1 VWRYL
6 GRYAR
11 GQGHICGPL
20 CSSWTHSEAR
30 GLGSAGFDRC
40 LEYLYSG
47 VRLWLSGVRVVR
59 AAVCFSYVSAMKQR
73 LIGNQRV
80 TEQSALTHRSR
91 AHRLRCSCR

>member
-1 VWRYL
+1 MWRYL

-40 LEYLYSG
+40 LEYLYSLAG
-47 VRLWLSGVRVVR
+47 QQVGWGDGRVRLWGGGVRVVR
-59 AAVCFSYVSAMKQR
+59 AARCFTYT
-73 LIGNQRV
+73 L
-80 TEQSALTHRSR
+80 
-91 AHRLRCSCR
+91 